1 MIRVTTA
8 TSVIGD
14 DLTILGEKI
23 TIVSQ
28 NKLHVCGNVHGDI
41 HGKQVMVSK
50 GGLVTG
56 TVNAENI
63 EVRGGVRGA
72 IRALTVT
79 LHESAKV
86 DADIV
91 HQSLSISKGAEF
103 DGRIKR
109 ANDASELM
117 PNLDVEAVE
126 SQPGKDSDE
135 KRHVT
140 PANGEASQELSH
152 PAPSDL

>member
-28 NKLHVCGNVHGDI
+28 NKLHICGNVQGDI
-41 HGKQVMVSK
+41 HGKQVLVSK

-56 TVNAENI
+56 TVSAENI

-72 IRALTVT
+72 IRALTVK
-79 LHESAKV
+79 LHESAQV
-86 DADIV
+86 EADIE

-103 DGRIKR
+103 NGRIKR
-109 ANDASELM
+109 AKDANDLV
-117 PNLDVEAVE
+117 PNLDVETLDNL
-126 SQPGKDSDE
+126 SGNDSDE
-135 KRHVT
+135 ASHAR
-140 PANGEASQELSH
+140 PANGEASHESDH
-152 PAPSDL
+152 PAPSNS